1 MIQIQKVSSDNA
13 LAAARDLIREH
24 LEANSHAH
32 DAASTA
38 AKLAALP
45 APYVPPAGG
54 IWLAWDGAEP
64 AGCVALH
71 ALTPEIAEVKRMYV
85 RPESRRR
92 GIARELGERVI
103 AEAREPRACDSAHS
117 QQCSR
122 PRISTRVWA
131 SRRFRRTVMPN
142 SAIRCFTS
150 WISAHQPKEHGSQ
163 IQLPDSGARSI
174 EQSNAGN
181 SRARNVRRRGSL
193 RRRAF
198 LRADR
203 G

>member
-1 MIQIQKVSSDNA
+1 MIEIHPVSTADA

-32 DAASTA
+32 DAGSTA

-54 IWLAWDGAEP
+54 IWLAWDGAEA

-85 RPESRRR
+85 RPASRGR

-103 AEAREPRACDSAHS
+103 AEARELGYAWLRLGTLTTMFAAQNLYSSLGFEPI
-117 QQCSR
+117 
-122 PRISTRVWA
+122 P
-131 SRRFRRTVMPN
+131 PY
-142 SAIRCFTS
+142 
-150 WISAHQPKEHGSQ
+150 
-163 IQLPDSGARSI
+163 RSV
-174 EQSNAGN
+174 EFGDT
-181 SRARNVRRRGSL
+181 L
-193 RRRAF
+193 F
-198 LRADR
+198 YELDLRAPV
-203 G
+203 

>member
-1 MIQIQKVSSDNA
+1 MIQIQKVSSDDA

-103 AEAREPRACDSAHS
+103 AEARELGYARLRLGTLTTMLAA
-117 QQCSR
+117 QNLY
-122 PRISTRVWA
+122 A
-131 SRRFRRTVMPN
+131 SLGFETIPPYR
-142 SAIRCFTS
+142 
-150 WISAHQPKEHGSQ
+150 
-163 IQLPDSGARSI
+163 
-174 EQSNAGN
+174 NAEFGDT
-181 SRARNVRRRGSL
+181 L
-193 RRRAF
+193 F
-198 LRADR
+198 YELDLRASA
-203 G
+203 

>member
-1 MIQIQKVSSDNA
+1 MIEIHPVSTADA

-32 DAASTA
+32 DAGSTA

-54 IWLAWDGAEP
+54 IWLAWDGAEA

-85 RPESRRR
+85 RPASRGR

-103 AEAREPRACDSAHS
+103 AEAREL
-117 QQCSR
+117 
-122 PRISTRVWA
+122 
-131 SRRFRRTVMPN
+131 
-142 SAIRCFTS
+142 
-150 WISAHQPKEHGSQ
+150 GY
-163 IQLPDSGARSI
+163 ARLRLGTLTTMFAAQNLYS
-174 EQSNAGN
+174 
-181 SRARNVRRRGSL
+181 SL
-193 RRRAF
+193 GFEPIPPYRSVEF
-198 LRADR
+198 GDTLFYELDLRAPV
-203 G
+203 